1 MATKVDVNQFVNQP
15 VARLADSVGRNEGKG
30 GWSEKL
36 ILDGRNRAAIIST
49 LPGMPGDPHL
59 HPDFNEFW
67 IMLDGETEYQIG
79 QYEPFKA
86 KWGDVVIAPCGFRHD
101 IRSTGRGP
109 WNMRLVVGPQWSN
122 HDIKGIE
129 PSKLYPMPDADP
141 PNLIHTSY
149 EKMLERHGT
158 ATNWGEEVVLD
169 QRNRVNFIHSLPG
182 ASNNPHWHPD
192 FDEWWVV
199 LKGELEWHV
208 GKKEPFRAG
217 SGDVVF
223 VEKGYRHEIITVS
236 DESAVRLAV
245 TNRAGIHIFD
255 GEEPAPKE

>member
-1 MATKVDVNQFVNQP
+1 MVIAAPPVVNQP
-15 VARLADSVGRNEGKG
+15 VTHLSDLRVLHEGEERWGELLTK
-30 GWSEKL
+30 
-36 ILDGRNRAAIIST
+36 DGRNRALLITAA
-49 LPGMPGDPHL
+49 PDAPPDPHI

-67 IMLDGETEYQIG
+67 IMLDGETESQIG